1 MFANC
6 SNVGGLDFVLVAVY
20 MRNNALAA
28 PSESELP
35 FFVGG
40 FRIYLVAR
48 FLAKPRPID
57 VRIVLLIR

>member
-1 MFANC
+1 
-6 SNVGGLDFVLVAVY
+6 

-28 PSESELP
+28 PGESELA

-57 VRIVLLIR
+57 MRVVLLI